1 MQIRSELVVTVE
13 INEYETLWAK
23 YFSIF
28 SSVASPLRKPALFE
42 WFYNCFERLYLSCV
56 DSSMVSTL
64 TDIKTSLSM
73 IGVAVDDSCDYA
85 SLREE
90 NGGDKFSYEIL
101 SLLYNTDK
109 VASGSYTLLN
119 ANLDNN
125 MYIKTVYNVY
135 SDLIGT
141 HITSLPRYY
150 DFKGEF
156 LLAMRNVAES
166 MEFSYL
172 LNKNKI
178 IYPFFH
184 LIQNRAASTM
194 VVTHSILDLMA
205 SENFDSSEL
214 GKAIVLFK
222 TMDTVVMLT
231 NTINTWKR
239 EIVEKDYSCPLISLA
254 LEKKLIKFS
263 DFEKI
268 SEENMIKRLSPLS
281 ETIEDELNKSMLL
294 TKEFAENS
302 EIKSFDTSKFI
313 NNYFESILADRSN
326 GIVSII

>member
-1 MQIRSELVVTVE
+1 MVIVE

-23 YFSIF
+23 YLSNF
-28 SSVASPLRKPALFE
+28 SSVASPLRKPALFD
-42 WFYNCFERLYLSCV
+42 WFYNSFECLYLSCV
-56 DSSMVSTL
+56 DSSMISTL
-64 TDIKTSLSM
+64 ADIKTCLSM

-85 SLREE
+85 SLIEK

-109 VASGSYTLLN
+109 VVSGTYTLLN
-119 ANLDNN
+119 ANLGNN
-125 MYIKTVYNVY
+125 IYIKTVYDIY
-135 SDLIGT
+135 SDLLGT
-141 HITSLPRYY
+141 HIISLPRYC

-178 IYPFFH
+178 IYPLFH
-184 LIQNRAASTM
+184 VVRNRAASTM

-205 SENFDSSEL
+205 SDNFDSSEL

-222 TMDTVVMLT
+222 MMDIVVMLT
-231 NTINTWKR
+231 NTINTWKK
-239 EIVEKDYSCPLISLA
+239 EIVENDYSCPLISLA
-254 LEKKLIKFS
+254 LETKFIKFS
-263 DFEKI
+263 DFEKN
-268 SEENMIKRLSPLS
+268 SAENMIKRLSPLS
-281 ETIEDELNKSMLL
+281 ETIKDELNKAMLL

-302 EIKSFDTSKFI
+302 EIKSFDTSTFI
-313 NNYFESILADRSN
+313 NNYFEPILADRCN
-326 GIVSII
+326 GLMP